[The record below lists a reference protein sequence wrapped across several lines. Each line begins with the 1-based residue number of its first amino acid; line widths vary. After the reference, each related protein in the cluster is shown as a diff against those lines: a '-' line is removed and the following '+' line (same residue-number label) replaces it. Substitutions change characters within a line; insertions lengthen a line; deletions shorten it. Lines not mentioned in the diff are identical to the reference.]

1 MGIWSVQCV
10 VGVVIVL
17 VCVVGVVI
25 ALLCVWK
32 CSRESLRRYL
42 CCCVSGGP
50 KNVVHSMQQENQRL
64 RHELSQH
71 KVSLSGR
78 FQPGQL
84 SEWAGTMSEWAGT
97 INEWVG
103 TMEQVGGDNGASG
116 RGQWRE
122 WEGTMEG
129 VGGDNGGSGRGQYIY
144 IYIYI

>member
-1 MGIWSVQCV
+1 MGVVIAVYCGCGHCYVLWVWSVQCV
-10 VGVVIVL
+10 VGVVILLVCVVGVVILL

-84 SEWAGTMSEWAGT
+84 SEWAGTLSEWA
-97 INEWVG
+97 
-103 TMEQVGGDNGASG
+103 
-116 RGQWRE
+116 
-122 WEGTMEG
+122 GTMEG
-129 VGGDNGGSGRGQYIY
+129 VGGDNE
-144 IYIYI
+144 